1 MGIESK
7 EKELR
12 TIPNLMCKAC
22 GRLTSY
28 KLIKTYNYFQLFFIP
43 IFRWK
48 ERYMLISKCCGS
60 VFELT
65 KNQGQDLEHGK
76 DSILDN
82 LNITIV
88 EDNSCKTN
96 ILCYNCGESVESRFE
111 FCPHCGKKLR

>member
-1 MGIESK
+1 
-7 EKELR
+7 
-12 TIPNLMCKAC
+12 
-22 GRLTSY
+22 
-28 KLIKTYNYFQLFFIP
+28 
-43 IFRWK
+43 
-48 ERYMLISKCCGS
+48 MLISKCCGS

-111 FCPHCGKKLR
+111 FCPHCGKN